1 MTYIDIF
8 NCDGDGICALTQLH
22 NAHPREA
29 KLVTGVKRNIQL
41 VDTVNFKAHDQI
53 TILDISLD
61 KNIKGVRNALAT
73 EAQVFYVDHHYAG
86 TTPKHKNLKTLINT
100 SSNTCTSLLINQ
112 YLKDQFIDWAIVGAF
127 GDNLITT
134 ANDLGKQSAL
144 FSEHQNYPYLKN

>member
-8 NCDGDGICALTQLH
+8 NGDADGIYALTQLH

-29 KLVTGVKRNIQL
+29 KLVTGVKRSIKL

-61 KNIKGVRNALAT
+61 KNIKGVRNALAA

-86 TTPKHKNLKTLINT
+86 
-100 SSNTCTSLLINQ
+100 
-112 YLKDQFIDWAIVGAF
+112 
-127 GDNLITT
+127 
-134 ANDLGKQSAL
+134 
-144 FSEHQNYPYLKN
+144 